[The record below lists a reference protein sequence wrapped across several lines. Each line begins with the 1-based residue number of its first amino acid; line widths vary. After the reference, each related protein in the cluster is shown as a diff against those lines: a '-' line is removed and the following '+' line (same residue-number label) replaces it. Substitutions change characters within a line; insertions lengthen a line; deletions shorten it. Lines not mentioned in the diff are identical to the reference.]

1 MASSALSL
9 RDRIQIINSV
19 LFCVVGAALTLR
31 YFLNPG
37 PWIALALGLAFLF
50 LGVYRLL
57 LARREWRRRTGNRA

>member
-9 RDRIQIINSV
+9 RDRIQIVNSI
-19 LFCVVGAALTLR
+19 LFCVVGGALVLR
-31 YFLNPG
+31 YFLTPA

-50 LGVYRLL
+50 LGVYRLV